1 MTDLTAFGLPADLP
15 DIAAP
20 SFLGAGRRST
30 DDPAL
35 TRRQKAAII
44 VRVLLSEGGTLGLS
58 DLPQEMQV
66 ALTREIGALRQVD
79 QATLNRVVEEF
90 IEELEG
96 GGLSFSGGLQEA
108 LSILEGSI
116 SPETARR
123 LSREEGV
130 TLVSD
135 PWKRLVEVPAEKL
148 AVLAGREAV
157 EVAAILLSKLATE
170 KSAEVLGKMPG
181 DKARRAAYAVG
192 QTAKVGPETVRTIG
206 RALLAQLD
214 AEPRRAFAAQPVD
227 RIGAI
232 LNSSTSGV
240 REEVLGGIAE
250 HDADFAEAVRRTIF
264 TFRNIAERI
273 HARDVPKITR
283 EVDPGVL
290 TQALKYSADLG
301 GEDATSAEFLLGSM
315 SKRMAESIREEIDGM
330 PAIRQKLG
338 EAAQDAVVA
347 GIRNLKELR
356 ELAFRTEDDED

>member
-15 DIAAP
+15 DLAAP
-20 SFLGAGRRST
+20 DFLGGGMS
-30 DDPAL
+30 DSPAL

-44 VRVLLSEGGTLGLS
+44 VRVLLSDGSTLSLS
-58 DLPQEMQV
+58 ELPPEMQV

-79 QATLNRVVEEF
+79 HSTLSRVVDEF

-123 LSREEGV
+123 LSREEGI

-135 PWKRLVEVPAEKL
+135 PWNRLVEFPADKL
-148 AVLAGREAV
+148 APLAARESV
-157 EVAAILLSKLATE
+157 EVAAILLSKLTTE
-170 KSAEVLGKMPG
+170 KSAEVLGLMPG
-181 DKARRAAYAVG
+181 DRARRAAYAIG

-232 LNSSTSGV
+232 LNSTKSAV
-240 REEVLGGIAE
+240 REEVMDGLAE
-250 HDADFAEAVRRTIF
+250 TDADFADAVRKTIF
-264 TFRNIAERI
+264 TFRNIVERI
-273 HARDVPKITR
+273 DQRDVPKITR
-283 EVDPGVL
+283 EVDAGVL

-301 GEDATSAEFLLGSM
+301 GDDEASGEFLLGAM
-315 SKRMAESIREEIDGM
+315 SKRMPESIREEMGAM

-338 EAAQDAVVA
+338 ETAQDAVVTA
-347 GIRNLKELR
+347 IRRLNELGEIAYR
-356 ELAFRTEDDED
+356 SEDEDD